1 MGVNQM
7 KNEHQGIQHLQP
19 NPNQKLDEIQNIIRK
34 SKQKQQTDMLMHGSN
49 QRKGL
54 GQLTYKY

>member
-1 MGVNQM
+1 M